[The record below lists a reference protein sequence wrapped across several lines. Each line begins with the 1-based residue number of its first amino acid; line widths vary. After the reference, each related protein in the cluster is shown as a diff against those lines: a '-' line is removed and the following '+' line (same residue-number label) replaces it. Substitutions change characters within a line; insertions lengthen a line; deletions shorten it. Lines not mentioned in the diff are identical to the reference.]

1 MTAGSYGDFEIGSG
15 QNECGSSLDGLSP
28 MRLKNNSVID
38 LRREN
43 KNLRTIV
50 LIQVT
55 TTLIEDVQLGRLY
68 LGLWAYGIR
77 VLYPVFK

>member
-1 MTAGSYGDFEIGSG
+1 MTAGPYGVFEIGSG
-15 QNECGSSLDGLSP
+15 QNECGSSLDGLFP
-28 MRLKNNSVID
+28 VRLKNNSVID
-38 LRREN
+38 LREN

-68 LGLWAYGIR
+68 LGLCAYGIR